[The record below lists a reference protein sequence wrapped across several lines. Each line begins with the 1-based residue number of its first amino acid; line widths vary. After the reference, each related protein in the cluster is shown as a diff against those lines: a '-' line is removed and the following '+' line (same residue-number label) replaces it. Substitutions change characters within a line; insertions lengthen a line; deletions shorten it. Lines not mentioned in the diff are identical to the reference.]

1 MFLNR
6 RLRLHL
12 LASLLLLLAC
22 SPRPDTCAVLQDA
35 RDQPTTGERNL
46 LLVIADD
53 LGTDQLETYVDSPD
67 LASTPTLDCLAD
79 QGVVFRNAWAAPMC
93 SPARAAILTGQHAHR
108 HGLGTYINVQSDDTE
123 VDVSSPSLPRI
134 LQRGGYD
141 TALAGKWHLSSA
153 LSEHHYTHP
162 RVMGFDHHAG
172 SLGNLGGS
180 SWSDGALGYDRW
192 EKIDDGAV
200 SFTEVYPTTDTVDEA
215 ARFATTLSAPWFL
228 QVAFNAPHAPW
239 HVPPR
244 RLSHRRVDE
253 DSSAQEKYRAAVEA
267 LDTELGRLIDELGPE
282 VMASTTVVFLSDNGT
297 PREAIDQPF
306 GPRRAKG
313 TLYEGGVHVPLI
325 VAGAGVADPGREV
338 AGLVH
343 AVDLLPTAVS
353 LAGQPPVLGI
363 DGMSFAGV
371 LEDSAAAT
379 HRTTLYADRFT
390 PNGDEVAIE
399 YRAIRD
405 ADYKLIRRTAHDELY
420 VLDGQLDEGEDLL
433 SRPLDEEAERAYE
446 WLDARLGEVRSP

>member
-1 MFLNR
+1 
-6 RLRLHL
+6 
-12 LASLLLLLAC
+12 
-22 SPRPDTCAVLQDA
+22 
-35 RDQPTTGERNL
+35 
-46 LLVIADD
+46 
-53 LGTDQLETYVDSPD
+53 
-67 LASTPTLDCLAD
+67 
-79 QGVVFRNAWAAPMC
+79 
-93 SPARAAILTGQHAHR
+93 
-108 HGLGTYINVQSDDTE
+108 
-123 VDVSSPSLPRI
+123 
-134 LQRGGYD
+134 
-141 TALAGKWHLSSA
+141 
-153 LSEHHYTHP
+153 
-162 RVMGFDHHAG
+162 
-172 SLGNLGGS
+172 
-180 SWSDGALGYDRW
+180 
-192 EKIDDGAV
+192 
-200 SFTEVYPTTDTVDEA
+200 
-215 ARFATTLSAPWFL
+215 
-228 QVAFNAPHAPW
+228 
-239 HVPPR
+239 
-244 RLSHRRVDE
+244 
-253 DSSAQEKYRAAVEA
+253 
-267 LDTELGRLIDELGPE
+267 
-282 VMASTTVVFLSDNGT
+282 MASTTVVFLSDNGT